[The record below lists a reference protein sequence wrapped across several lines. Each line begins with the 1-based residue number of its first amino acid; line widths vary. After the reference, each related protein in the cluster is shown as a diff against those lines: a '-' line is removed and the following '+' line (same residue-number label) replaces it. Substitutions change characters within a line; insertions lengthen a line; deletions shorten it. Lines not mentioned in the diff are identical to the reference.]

1 MVFPR
6 LSSKEEQERIAALK
20 RLLAETKAGWNS
32 AIADLKEA
40 GRICKQTQ
48 EQLAEARGE
57 IKRISGLHEKL
68 CDKYATLVSE
78 LWHIFGEQDRRDYA
92 EQAKEIMA
100 ELAEAR
106 KAAEW
111 TLITP
116 ENLPKVGHCVLNAF
130 SGYVRSV
137 CNEDVKW
144 AGAGLWKSNGWTYF
158 RPIAPPAP
166 EGSAKPC
173 A

>member
-48 EQLAEARGE
+48 EQLAEAR
-57 IKRISGLHEKL
+57 
-68 CDKYATLVSE
+68 
-78 LWHIFGEQDRRDYA
+78 
-92 EQAKEIMA
+92 
-100 ELAEAR
+100 
-106 KAAEW
+106 KAAGW
-111 TLITP
+111 TPITP
-116 ENLPKVGHCVLNAF
+116 ENLPKKGQVFYENGYARTIEYDWEHAYQ
-130 SGYVRSV
+130 SG
-137 CNEDVKW
+137 W
-144 AGAGLWKSNGWTYF
+144 F
-158 RPIAPPAP
+158 IAPPAP